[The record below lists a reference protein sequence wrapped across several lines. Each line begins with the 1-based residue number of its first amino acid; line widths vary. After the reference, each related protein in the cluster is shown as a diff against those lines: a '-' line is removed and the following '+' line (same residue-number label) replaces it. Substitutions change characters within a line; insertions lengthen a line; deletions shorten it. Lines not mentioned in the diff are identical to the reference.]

1 MKDNKNKILMIVGIC
16 AIIVIL
22 ILGVLFGANFFA
34 KDNSKDDDTNEVV
47 DSKVNEKTEVNEEIE
62 ALLRMVPSYVRENII
77 YKDHLITID
86 SFNST
91 TLTITYNIYEELEK
105 NYSDEIVASVSYEE
119 LDGEPN
125 MDDYSDEEAYW
136 KDYEKFCIDSGN
148 LYRGYCYVRGETEAK
163 GEGFDAYHAST
174 IEKVYKKFYGDNFNY
189 SNPEYIGAG
198 GAGCFNEGEYYFCEV
213 GGGYGPGGDYHYT
226 TFVKSE
232 EVDNQLYIYV
242 KYLYVDEVCDDDY
255 DNCID
260 YIYANEDKQNKLGE
274 INYEDY
280 ETSSDLFEK
289 YGDNAVT
296 YKHTYKKNS
305 DGNYYWYSVEPVK

>member
-22 ILGVLFGANFFA
+22 ILGVLFGVNFFA
-34 KDNSKDDDTNEVV
+34 KDNSKDKDTNEVV
-47 DSKVNEKTEVNEEIE
+47 DSKVNEKTEVDEEIE

-91 TLTITYNIYEELEK
+91 TLTITYNIYWELME
-105 NYSDEIVASVSYEE
+105 NYADEIVASVSDTR
-119 LDGEPN
+119 LDGEPD
-125 MDDYSDEEAYW
+125 MDDYSDNAQYW

-148 LYRGYCYVRGETEAK
+148 LYRGYCYIKGLETK
-163 GEGFDAYHAST
+163 GYGFDVYSSST
-174 IEKVYKKFYGDNFNY
+174 VEKVYKKFYGDNFNY
-189 SNPEYIGAG
+189 SNPKYIGVSA
-198 GAGCFNEGEYYFCEV
+198 AGCSYEDGYYFCEE
-213 GGGYGPGGDYHYT
+213 GGGYAPGGDHHYT
-226 TFVKSE
+226 SFIKSE
-232 EVDNQLYIYV
+232 EVDDQLYIYE
-242 KYLYVDEVCDDDY
+242 KYLYIDEVCDDDY

-260 YIYANEDKQNKLGE
+260 YIYTNEDKQNKLGE

-280 ETSSDLFEK
+280 ETSSELFEK